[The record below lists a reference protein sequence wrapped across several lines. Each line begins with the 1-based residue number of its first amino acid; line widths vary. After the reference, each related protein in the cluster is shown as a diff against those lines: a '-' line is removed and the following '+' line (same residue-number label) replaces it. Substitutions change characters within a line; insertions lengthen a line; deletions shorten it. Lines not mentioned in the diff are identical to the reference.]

1 MNSIVGYSNFELLRA
16 LLQIPC
22 PSGREERMAAFIAQ
36 HITALGFSPER
47 DAQGNVWTLLPGHSN
62 DDGAIALASHMDEI
76 AMVVDAIESDGRLR
90 VRRSGGL
97 HPWKL
102 GECPVQ
108 LVCDGEHLV
117 TAQLSFGSGHT
128 NDPDDP
134 IAQFASGTRGL
145 TWSHCHLL
153 TGLSTAELRAAGV
166 RVGTCAV
173 PVSSVRGPH
182 LFGPTED
189 PLVSAWLLDNRGGTL
204 SLLRLLE
211 KIKEC
216 NLQPTRPLYI
226 CFMVQEE
233 GGLLGAKGWAHRQP
247 VETFIAVDSSPIP
260 RGSQLSLDGR
270 PATWSKDSGA
280 HFHQGLIGEL
290 ASAAARANTELQ
302 YAVYGAAA
310 SDATGVL
317 QAGLAPRA
325 ATIGYPRANSH
336 GYEVCRLS
344 VFDHLVNT
352 LFSYIEG
359 LT

>member
-1 MNSIVGYSNFELLRA
+1 MNTQVDHNNLELLRA

-22 PSGREERMAAFIAQ
+22 PSGREERMAAFICR
-36 HITALGFSPER
+36 HITALGFQPEL
-47 DAQGNVWTLLPGHSN
+47 DAQGNVWTQLASRSDSEGP
-62 DDGAIALASHMDEI
+62 IALASHMDEI
-76 AMVVDAIESDGRLR
+76 AMVVNAIEADGTLR
-90 VRRSGGL
+90 VQRSGGL

-108 LVCDGEHLV
+108 LVGDGDNLV
-117 TAQLSFGSGHT
+117 PAHLSFGSGHT

-134 IAQFASGTRGL
+134 IAQFASGARGL
-145 TWSHCHLL
+145 TWTHCHLL

-173 PVSSVRGPH
+173 PISSVRGPH
-182 LFGPTED
+182 LLGPPDD

-204 SLLRLLE
+204 TLLRLLE
-211 KIKEC
+211 KIKEH
-216 NLQPTRPLYI
+216 NFQPARPLYL

-233 GGLLGAKGWAHRQP
+233 GGLLGAKGWAHRHP

-280 HFHQGLIGEL
+280 HFHQPLIGEL
-290 ASAAARANTELQ
+290 ASAATRANTELQ

-325 ATIGYPRANSH
+325 ATIGYPRTNSH

-359 LT
+359 LA

>member
-1 MNSIVGYSNFELLRA
+1 MNSIANLSNIELLHA

-22 PSGREERMAAFIAQ
+22 PSGREERMATFVAQ
-36 HITALGFSPER
+36 CITDLGFQPEL
-47 DAQGNVWTLLPGHSN
+47 DAQGNVWTLLPGSS
-62 DDGAIALASHMDEI
+62 DGDRAIALASHMDEI

-90 VRRSGGL
+90 VQRSGGL

-108 LVCDGEHLV
+108 LVGDGDSLV

-134 IAQFASGTRGL
+134 IAQFASGARGL
-145 TWSHCHLL
+145 TWAHCHLL
-153 TGLSTAELRAAGV
+153 TGLSAEQLYAAGV

-182 LFGPTED
+182 LFGPADD
-189 PLVSAWLLDNRGGTL
+189 PFVSAWLLDNRGGTL

-211 KIKEC
+211 KVKAH
-216 NLQPTRPLYI
+216 NLRPARPLYV

-233 GGLLGAKGWAHRQP
+233 GGLLGAKGWAYRQR

-270 PATWSKDSGA
+270 PATWSKDAGA

-290 ASAAARANTELQ
+290 ANAASRANTELQ
-302 YAVYGAAA
+302 YAVYAAAA

-352 LFSYIEG
+352 LFSYVEG
-359 LT
+359 LK